1 MDNYNTLWIVSFIK
15 PPTLSILN
23 NKDFIKV
30 YEDYKTQFYGFQ
42 WEDFGMFR
50 VSAVPITELATL
62 LWNYWFGT
70 LTKFS

>member
-1 MDNYNTLWIVSFIK
+1 MNSSFYQTPNLEHFEYLIGILLK
-15 PPTLSILN
+15 FMKITKLSLMVFSEKIL
-23 NKDFIKV
+23 
-30 YEDYKTQFYGFQ
+30 GCS
-42 WEDFGMFR
+42 R